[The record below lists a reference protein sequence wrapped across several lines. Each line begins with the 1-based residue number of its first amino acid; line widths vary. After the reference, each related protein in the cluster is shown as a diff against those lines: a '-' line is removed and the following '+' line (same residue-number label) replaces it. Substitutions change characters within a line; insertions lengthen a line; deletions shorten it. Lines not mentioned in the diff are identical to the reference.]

1 MHLYNVGNPERTR
14 EPGIWLHRYSVFVA
28 CCTLLLVIAGGL
40 VTSHDAALS
49 VPDWPLAWG
58 KLIPPLEGGIVYEFG
73 HRVAAATVAIL
84 SVVLAF
90 WLKASEPR
98 PWVRRLGWIAV
109 GTVLAQAA
117 LGGVVVLWVT
127 PKPASI
133 AHACLGQLYFG
144 LTVAIC
150 LSQRKATQA
159 GMPVLL
165 RMPVLPVLA
174 AIALFAQTILGAA
187 VRHNAVG
194 LLPHIAGAA
203 VATIVVMWAS
213 LQVLMTNTED
223 AGIRRPAMALLSLT
237 FSQVVLGMGAYL
249 SRTLTADAPQP
260 MPAMVWL
267 TVAHVAVGS
276 LAFGAAVSLALAGA
290 PGGMAVA

>member
-1 MHLYNVGNPERTR
+1 MGNV
-14 EPGIWLHRYSVFVA
+14 WLHRYAVFVA

-40 VTSHDAALS
+40 VTSNDAALS

-84 SVVLAF
+84 SVILAF
-90 WLKASEPR
+90 WLWACEPNA
-98 PWVRRLGWIAV
+98 WVRRLGWIAV
-109 GTVLAQAA
+109 GAVLAQAL
-117 LGGVVVLWVT
+117 LGGVVVLWVA
-127 PKPASI
+127 PKAASI

-144 LTVAIC
+144 LMVAIC
-150 LSQRKATQA
+150 AGQRKATPA
-159 GMPVLL
+159 

-174 AIALFAQTILGAA
+174 AIVLFGQTILGAA
-187 VRHNAVG
+187 VRHSAAG
-194 LLPHIAGAA
+194 LLPHIVGAA
-203 VATIVVMWAS
+203 VATIVVMWAG
-213 LQVLMTNTED
+213 LQVLMTNTEE
-223 AGIRRPAMALLSLT
+223 ASLRRPAVALLSLT
-237 FSQVVLGMGAYL
+237 FSQVFLGMGAYL
-249 SRTLTADAPQP
+249 SRAMTADAPQP

-276 LAFGAAVSLALAGA
+276 LAFGAAVSMALNGT

>member
-1 MHLYNVGNPERTR
+1 MHLYSVGDV
-14 EPGIWLHRYSVFVA
+14 WLHRYSVFVA
-28 CCTLLLVIAGGL
+28 GCTLLLVIAGGL

-84 SVVLAF
+84 SVILAF

-98 PWVRRLGWIAV
+98 AWVRRLGWIAV

-127 PKPASI
+127 PKSASI

-144 LTVAIC
+144 LMVAIC
-150 LSQRKATQA
+150 IGQRKTTQA
-159 GMPVLL
+159 
-165 RMPVLPVLA
+165 RMPVLPVIA
-174 AIALFAQTILGAA
+174 ALALFAQTILGAA
-187 VRHNAVG
+187 VRHNAMG
-194 LLPHIAGAA
+194 LLPHVAGAA

-237 FSQVVLGMGAYL
+237 FSQVFLGMGAYL
-249 SRTLTADAPQP
+249 SRTLTAEAPQP

-290 PGGMAVA
+290 ALSGAPGGMAVA

>member
-1 MHLYNVGNPERTR
+1 MGNPERTR
-14 EPGIWLHRYSVFVA
+14 KPGVWLHRYSVFVA

-40 VTSHDAALS
+40 VTSNDAALS

-73 HRVAAATVAIL
+73 HRVAALAVAIL
-84 SVVLAF
+84 SFILAF
-90 WLKASEPR
+90 WLQKREPR
-98 PWVRRLGWIAV
+98 AWVRRLGWIAV

-117 LGGVVVLWVT
+117 LGGVLVRYLT

-144 LTVAIC
+144 LMVAIC
-150 LSQRKATQA
+150 VGQRKAT
-159 GMPVLL
+159 PE
-165 RMPVLPVLA
+165 RISVLPLMA

-187 VRHNAVG
+187 VRHNAAG
-194 LLPHIAGAA
+194 LLPHFIGAA
-203 VATIVVMWAS
+203 VATILVMWAG

-223 AGIRRPAMALLSLT
+223 INLRRPAMVLLSLT
-237 FSQVVLGMGAYL
+237 FSQIFLGMGAYL
-249 SRTLTADAPQP
+249 SRAMTADAPQP

-276 LAFGAAVSLALAGA
+276 LAFGAAVSLAMLGT

>member
-1 MHLYNVGNPERTR
+1 MGNV
-14 EPGIWLHRYSVFVA
+14 WLHRYSVLVA

-40 VTSHDAALS
+40 VTSNDAALS

-58 KLIPPLEGGIVYEFG
+58 RLIPPLEGGIVYEFG

-84 SVVLAF
+84 SMILAF
-90 WLKASEPR
+90 WLQAREPR
-98 PWVRRLGWIAV
+98 AWVRRLGWIAV

-144 LTVAIC
+144 LMVAIC
-150 LSQRKATQA
+150 VGQRKATQ
-159 GMPVLL
+159 VKI
-165 RMPVLPVLA
+165 PVLPTIA
-174 AIALFAQTILGAA
+174 AVALFAQTILGAA
-187 VRHNAVG
+187 LRHNAAG
-194 LLPHIAGAA
+194 LLPHIIGAG
-203 VATIVVMWAS
+203 VATILVMWAG

-223 AGIRRPAMALLSLT
+223 ASLRRPAMVLLSLT
-237 FSQVVLGMGAYL
+237 FSQIFLGMGAYL
-249 SRTLTADAPQP
+249 SRAMTADAPQP
-260 MPAMVWL
+260 VPAMVWL

-276 LAFGAAVSLALAGA
+276 LAFGAAVSMALAGTPLLGA

>member
-1 MHLYNVGNPERTR
+1 MHLYSVGDV
-14 EPGIWLHRYSVFVA
+14 WLHRYSVFVA
-28 CCTLLLVIAGGL
+28 GCTLLLVIAGGL

-84 SVVLAF
+84 SVILAF

-98 PWVRRLGWIAV
+98 AWVRRLGWIAV
-109 GTVLAQAA
+109 GTVLAQTA

-127 PKPASI
+127 PKSASI

-144 LTVAIC
+144 LMVAIC
-150 LSQRKATQA
+150 IGQRKTTQA
-159 GMPVLL
+159 
-165 RMPVLPVLA
+165 RMPVLPVIA
-174 AIALFAQTILGAA
+174 ALALFAQTILGAA
-187 VRHNAVG
+187 VRHNAMG
-194 LLPHIAGAA
+194 LLPHVAGAA

-237 FSQVVLGMGAYL
+237 FSQVFLGMGAYL
-249 SRTLTADAPQP
+249 SRALTAEAPQP

-290 PGGMAVA
+290 ALSVAPGGMAVA